1 MEAQSSVSVV
11 APPRPPRG
19 ESATCEPQQVDPAR
33 RPSQNGE
40 RTKAG
45 VCARK
50 SAATTVKHGYAHGGS
65 AANAAVAATG
75 AHVIGGWTAPQ
86 GYPGQAGAAAV
97 TPYAA
102 AGAGT
107 AGHAAALTPGHGGA
121 DKSREL
127 FPTTP
132 ATATGTA
139 PAAPPGTV
147 ATRAPTGPG
156 GGTAATTPATGAA
169 AAAATTVRRFWGRP
183 LVCNFVFTIC
193 WLTLS
198 SFLRERLVL
207 AGTPFSPH
215 LAGSPRFGGN
225 AKRTRHL
232 LSRVMSSC
240 CVQFGNQLLKR
251 KEHSWRRS

>member
-1 MEAQSSVSVV
+1 M
-11 APPRPPRG
+11 
-19 ESATCEPQQVDPAR
+19 
-33 RPSQNGE
+33 
-40 RTKAG
+40 
-45 VCARK
+45 
-50 SAATTVKHGYAHGGS
+50 KHGYAHGGS

-127 FPTTP
+127 FPATP

-147 ATRAPTGPG
+147 ATRTPTGPG

-207 AGTPFSPH
+207 AGTPFS
-215 LAGSPRFGGN
+215 LRRWTWERQTDEASAVQGDVELLRTIRKS
-225 AKRTRHL
+225 ASEEKRTFL
-232 LSRVMSSC
+232 A
-240 CVQFGNQLLKR
+240 
-251 KEHSWRRS
+251 KELRENNFSVGSL

>member
-1 MEAQSSVSVV
+1 MI
-11 APPRPPRG
+11 RPL
-19 ESATCEPQQVDPAR
+19 R

-40 RTKAG
+40 HTKAG
-45 VCARK
+45 VCAQK
-50 SAATTVKHGYAHGGS
+50 SAATTVKEKTLKYQCVPFASHGYAHGGS

-127 FPTTP
+127 FPATP

-147 ATRAPTGPG
+147 ATRTPTGPG

-183 LVCNFVFTIC
+183 LACNFVFTIC

-207 AGTPFSPH
+207 AGTPFSLRRWTWERQTDEASAVQGDVELLRTIRKSASEEKITF
-215 LAGSPRFGGN
+215 LAKEPRENNSSVGS
-225 AKRTRHL
+225 L
-232 LSRVMSSC
+232 
-240 CVQFGNQLLKR
+240 
-251 KEHSWRRS
+251 